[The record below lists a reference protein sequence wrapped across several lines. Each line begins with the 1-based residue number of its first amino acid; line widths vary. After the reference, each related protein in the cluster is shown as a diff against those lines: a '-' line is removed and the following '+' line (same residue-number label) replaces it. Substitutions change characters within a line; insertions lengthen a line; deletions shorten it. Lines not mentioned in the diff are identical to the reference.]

1 MAERKVLNKYIP
13 PDFDPDKLTES
24 KKLMK
29 KIERKKNKSNK
40 YNKKK
45 KHFLNIRMMYP
56 FTLKCNKCKSFT
68 YVGTKFNSKV
78 EKLRDESYLN
88 IPIWQFYGKCFECK
102 NEIIFKT
109 DPKNGDYILIAGGI
123 RTYDAHKEQEIADD
137 YYRENNI
144 IKEED
149 KLKNKEK
156 ESYNALLELKTNEQL
171 EELKNINR
179 RHIDKFNSI
188 NKALHKLYEKSEM
201 NNNKNNFFMNNLD
214 SEDEKAFFTLLR
226 KSRAAADQP
235 GGATTGSI
243 AAEDDVIIEEEVLE
257 EEDAGE
263 ASEEE
268 AGPYNSDSQS
278 GDSQKG
284 DSQNGDSQNGDSHNS
299 NCDESARDD
308 TLQKSPLRK
317 TKEFSEGAKK
327 RHIHSDEAAKA
338 GMEGAIKVRRTN
350 QVSTD
355 GVQETE
361 GPIPKPRI
369 SIFKSRLSV
378 VGTAKSAKPN
388 NFEKSYNFVIKKK
401 DDLSS
406 ILNEYNSD
414 TDGNSGG
421 ATNLLLHGCTTLVH
435 FSPNVVVFTLDRI
448 V

>member
-24 KKLMK
+24 KKLMR
-29 KIERKKNKSNK
+29 KIEKKKNKSNK

-68 YVGTKFNSKV
+68 YVGTKFNSRV

-137 YYRENNI
+137 YYRENNL

-156 ESYNALLELKTNEQL
+156 ESYNALLELKTNEEL

-188 NKALHKLYEKSEM
+188 NKALDKLYEKNEM
-201 NNNKNNFFMNNLD
+201 KNNKNNFFMNNLD

-226 KSRAAADQP
+226 KSRVAANHP
-235 GGATTGSI
+235 GGAPGGSI
-243 AAEDDVIIEEEVLE
+243 MGEDDVIIEEEVLE
-257 EEDAGE
+257 EEDSGE
-263 ASEEE
+263 ASDEE
-268 AGPYNSDSQS
+268 AGPHNSHSH
-278 GDSQKG
+278 
-284 DSQNGDSQNGDSHNS
+284 NGDSYKSDAHS
-299 NCDESARDD
+299 NNRDKSATDN
-308 TLQKSPLRK
+308 TLQKIPLRK

-327 RHIHSDEAAKA
+327 RQIHSEEAAK
-338 GMEGAIKVRRTN
+338 EGIDETIKVRRTN

-361 GPIPKPRI
+361 GPMSKPSI

-378 VGTAKSAKPN
+378 VGTAQGAKRN

-401 DDLSS
+401 EDLSS

-414 TDGNSGG
+414 SDGNSGG
-421 ATNLLLHGCTTLVH
+421 A
-435 FSPNVVVFTLDRI
+435 SS
-448 V
+448 